1 MDKGTKLTKWTPSGR
16 VSQRLTFKDRGKK
29 SMSKKKKSHRKKF
42 KEDEKNDKKLT
53 KTESQI
59 RLQEVYLQLNFINT
73 FETRFLNGLVRIIR
87 KLQEISIYFLTHYY
101 YSVFESIRHE

>member
-42 KEDEKNDKKLT
+42 KENEDEKNDKKLT
-53 KTESQI
+53 KTESQM
-59 RLQEVYLQLNFINT
+59 RLQEV
-73 FETRFLNGLVRIIR
+73 G
-87 KLQEISIYFLTHYY
+87 SIAT
-101 YSVFESIRHE
+101 VTK

>member
-42 KEDEKNDKKLT
+42 KENEDDKNDKKLT
-53 KTESQI
+53 KTESQM
-59 RLQEVYLQLNFINT
+59 RLEEV
-73 FETRFLNGLVRIIR
+73 G
-87 KLQEISIYFLTHYY
+87 SIAF
-101 YSVFESIRHE
+101 VSILI

>member
-59 RLQEVYLQLNFINT
+59 RLQVQDVYHKDQRRS
-73 FETRFLNGLVRIIR
+73 ECRSG
-87 KLQEISIYFLTHYY
+87 H
-101 YSVFESIRHE
+101 

>member
-73 FETRFLNGLVRIIR
+73 FETRFLNGLVKIR

-101 YSVFESIRHE
+101 YSVFESIT

>member
-1 MDKGTKLTKWTPSGR
+1 MKPWQKSWQHFFLYIWSDYGDEIKVDKGTKLTKWTPSGR

-59 RLQEVYLQLNFINT
+59 RLQEV
-73 FETRFLNGLVRIIR
+73 
-87 KLQEISIYFLTHYY
+87 
-101 YSVFESIRHE
+101 

>member
-42 KEDEKNDKKLT
+42 KENEDEKNDKKLT
-53 KTESQI
+53 KTESQM
-59 RLQEVYLQLNFINT
+59 RLQEVSRL
-73 FETRFLNGLVRIIR
+73 GVKVRNM
-87 KLQEISIYFLTHYY
+87 
-101 YSVFESIRHE
+101 